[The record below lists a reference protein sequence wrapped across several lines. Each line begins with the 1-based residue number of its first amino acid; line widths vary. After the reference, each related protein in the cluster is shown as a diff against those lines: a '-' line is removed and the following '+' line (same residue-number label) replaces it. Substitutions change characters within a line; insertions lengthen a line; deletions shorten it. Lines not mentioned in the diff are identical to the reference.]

1 MKLRREIRA
10 YIEAELRD
18 YHQTKIDLVEAKE
31 DIMLE
36 GPLLSE
42 VNTGS
47 ETYKISRP
55 TEDKTLRLVTN
66 KRIKRMEQII
76 RAIETV
82 VNSLPEEKYRLVE
95 LRYWSK
101 PRTLTDDGIA
111 LEINCDRR
119 TIYRWLDG
127 ILMSIAAE
135 MGECHKVA
143 TFEGA

>member
-18 YHQTKIDLVEAKE
+18 YHQTKIDLIEAKE

-76 RAIETV
+76 RAIESV
-82 VNSLPEEKYRLVE
+82 INELPEDKYRLIE
-95 LRYWSK
+95 LRYWSR
-101 PRTLTDDGIA
+101 PRRLTDSGIAMEINIGIATYYRWSDGI
-111 LEINCDRR
+111 
-119 TIYRWLDG
+119 
-127 ILMSIAAE
+127 ILAIANE
-135 MGECHKVA
+135 LGMVNEVC
-143 TFEGA
+143 